1 MLYLITALI
10 LPAIF
15 IFFKKWKKSKNGNPT
30 KQLPPGP
37 RKLPI
42 IGNLHQMRN
51 PPFRRFRDLSNH
63 HGPLMHLKLGDCNAI
78 VVSSPEIAKE
88 MLKDL
93 DPSFANRPQNI
104 ATKIMW
110 YNSSDV
116 VFCPYN
122 DYWRQM
128 RKLCINE
135 LLSPKMVR
143 LFESIRRDETARLV
157 DSLRESSGSYVNFTE
172 KIFSLSSSIT
182 CRAAFGS
189 ACEDSDTLMKM
200 IGDTL
205 RMAAGFEVTDLF
217 PSSRIAAAL
226 SWGKVRYMRKM
237 RRKLDVILD
246 DIIDRHRRNRAKI
259 APGDGRRLGNSEF
272 GGEDLVDVF
281 LRVKE
286 EEELKFPIDNHNIK
300 AVLFDLLTG
309 GTDTSAEIVD
319 WAMVELLRHPR
330 VMAKAQAEV
339 RQALKENPSIEQ
351 NNTVYNL
358 KYLKLVIKE
367 TLRLHPP
374 GPMLPRS
381 SNKEHSINGYTI
393 PAGAMVFVNVWA
405 MHRDPRHWKDPER
418 FEPERFE
425 DKALDFTGGD
435 FEYLPFGT
443 GKRMCPGM
451 TFGLATV
458 ESALA
463 QMLYHFDWKLPEGV
477 KAEDLDM
484 IETVGVSAPRKQN
497 LFVVATPYK
506 LAH

>member
-1 MLYLITALI
+1 MLDLITAFAALL

-15 IFFKKWKKSKNGNPT
+15 FFINKWKRSKDSKSM

-51 PPFRRFRDLSNH
+51 PPFRCFRDLSNQY
-63 HGPLMHLKLGDCNAI
+63 GPLMHLKLGERNAI
-78 VVSSPEIAKE
+78 VVSSPEIAKK

-93 DPSFANRPQNI
+93 DPGFADRPRNV
-104 ATKIMW
+104 AAEIMW
-110 YNSSDV
+110 YNSSDI

-128 RKLCINE
+128 RKLRINE
-135 LLSPKMVR
+135 ILSPKMVR
-143 LFESIRRDETARLV
+143 LFESIRRDESARLV
-157 DSLRESSGSYVNFTE
+157 DTLRESSGSSVNFTE
-172 KIFSLSSSIT
+172 KIFSLSSSVT
-182 CRAAFGS
+182 CRAAFGCV
-189 ACEDSDTLMKM
+189 CEDSETLVKMMADTLN
-200 IGDTL
+200 
-205 RMAAGFEVTDLF
+205 MAAGFEIVDLF
-217 PSSRIAAAL
+217 PSSRIAGAL
-226 SWGKVRYMRKM
+226 SWGKVRYMKKM

-246 DIIDRHRRNRAKI
+246 DIIDRHRRNRAEM
-259 APGDGRRLGNSEF
+259 AFEGGRRFGNSEF

-286 EEELKFPIDNHNIK
+286 EEELKFPIHNNNIK
-300 AVLFDLLTG
+300 AVLYDILTG
-309 GTDTSAEIVD
+309 GTDTSAGTID
-319 WAMVELLRHPR
+319 WAMAELLRHPR

-339 RQALKENPSIEQ
+339 RQALKENPSCEQ
-351 NNTVYNL
+351 NNVVCNL

-367 TLRLHPP
+367 ILRLHPP
-374 GPMLPRS
+374 GPMIPRT
-381 SNKEHSINGYTI
+381 SNAEHVINGCII
-393 PAGAMVFVNVWA
+393 PSGAMVLVNIWA
-405 MHRDPRHWKDPER
+405 MQRDPRYWKDPEK

-425 DKALDFTGGD
+425 DQAVDFG

-463 QMLYHFDWKLPEGV
+463 QLLYNFDWKLPEDV
-477 KAEDLDM
+477 RAEDMDM
-484 IETVGVSAPRKQN
+484 TETVGLAALRKQS

-506 LAH
+506 SAN